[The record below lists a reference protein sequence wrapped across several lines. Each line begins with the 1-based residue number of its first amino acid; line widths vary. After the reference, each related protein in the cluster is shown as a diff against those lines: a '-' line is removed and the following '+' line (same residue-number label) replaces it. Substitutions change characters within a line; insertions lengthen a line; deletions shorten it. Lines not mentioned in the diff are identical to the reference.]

1 MEVVSVEQL
10 SGAELGSAVT
20 IGAYD
25 GVHIGHRHLL
35 DLLRARADAL
45 GVPAVVVTFDRHPAT
60 VIRPES
66 APLLLTDNEQ
76 KLELLAS
83 CGVDLTV
90 VVRFDAARA
99 SESAE
104 DFVEEVLC
112 GALGAKVIVVGRDF
126 HFGRKRSGDVEL
138 LRRLGAL
145 EGFSVVGVALSAT
158 GHPTGE
164 EDHAVL
170 AEIVS
175 STRIRALLAA
185 GDVAGAAR
193 LLGRAHEVR
202 GEVVHGDGRGGSQ
215 LGMPTA
221 NVSVPSTIAV
231 PALGIYA
238 GWCRRADRTV
248 HPAAISVG
256 VRPTFA
262 ATGEPAPSALV
273 EAHLIDFEGD
283 LYGERIGVM
292 FTERLRDERRFDR
305 VQDLVDQMWAD
316 VRAARR
322 ALAAAKV

>member
-1 MEVVSVEQL
+1 MRVVSVEEL
-10 SGAELGSAVT
+10 SGAALGSAVT

-25 GVHIGHRHLL
+25 GVHVGHRQLL
-35 DLLRARADAL
+35 DLLRKQADAL
-45 GVPAVVVTFDRHPAT
+45 GVPAAVVTFDRHPAT

-99 SESAE
+99 NETAE
-104 DFVEEVLC
+104 DFVDEVLC
-112 GALGAKVIVVGRDF
+112 GALGAKAVVVGEDF
-126 HFGRKRSGDVEL
+126 HFGHGRSGDVEL

-145 EGFSVVGVALSAT
+145 KGFSVVGVALSAT
-158 GHPTGE
+158 DPEGGGE
-164 EDHAVL
+164 TA
-170 AEIVS
+170 AERVDVVS

-202 GEVVHGDGRGGSQ
+202 GEVVRGDGRGGSQ

-221 NVSVPSTIAV
+221 NVAVPSAIAV

-238 GWCRRADRTV
+238 GWCRRADQTL

-262 ATGEPAPSALV
+262 RVGDPAPAPLV

-283 LYGERIGVM
+283 LYGERVGVT

-305 VQDLVDQMWAD
+305 VEDLVEQMWAD
-316 VRAARR
+316 VEAARR
-322 ALAAAKV
+322 ALAAAGV

>member
-1 MEVVSVEQL
+1 MQVVSVEEL
-10 SGAELGSAVT
+10 SGAALGSAVT

-25 GVHIGHRHLL
+25 GVHVGHRQLL
-35 DLLRARADAL
+35 DLLRKQADAL
-45 GVPAVVVTFDRHPAT
+45 GVPAAVVTFDRHPAT

-99 SESAE
+99 NETAE
-104 DFVEEVLC
+104 DFVDEVLC
-112 GALGAKVIVVGRDF
+112 GALGAKAVVVGEDF
-126 HFGRKRSGDVEL
+126 HFGHGRSGDVEL

-145 EGFSVVGVALSAT
+145 KGFSVVGVALSAT
-158 GHPTGE
+158 DPEGGGE
-164 EDHAVL
+164 TA
-170 AEIVS
+170 AERVDVVS

-202 GEVVHGDGRGGSQ
+202 GEVVRGDGRGGSQ

-221 NVSVPSTIAV
+221 NVAVPPAIAV

-238 GWCRRADRTV
+238 GWCRRADQTL

-262 ATGEPAPSALV
+262 RVGDPAPAPLV

-283 LYGERIGVM
+283 LYGERVGVT

-305 VQDLVDQMWAD
+305 VEDLVEQMWAD
-316 VRAARR
+316 VEAARR
-322 ALAAAKV
+322 ALAAAGV

>member
-1 MEVVSVEQL
+1 MQVVSVEEL
-10 SGAELGSAVT
+10 SGAALGSAVT

-25 GVHIGHRHLL
+25 GVHVGHRQLL
-35 DLLRARADAL
+35 DLLRKQADAL
-45 GVPAVVVTFDRHPAT
+45 GVPAAVVTFDRHPAT
-60 VIRPES
+60 VIRPAS
-66 APLLLTDNEQ
+66 APLLLTDNEP

-99 SESAE
+99 NETAE
-104 DFVEEVLC
+104 DFVDEVLC
-112 GALGAKVIVVGRDF
+112 GALGAKAV
-126 HFGRKRSGDVEL
+126 
-138 LRRLGAL
+138 
-145 EGFSVVGVALSAT
+145 VVGVALSAT
-158 GHPTGE
+158 DPEGGGE
-164 EDHAVL
+164 TA
-170 AEIVS
+170 AERVDVVS

-202 GEVVHGDGRGGSQ
+202 GEVVRGDGRGGSQ

-221 NVSVPSTIAV
+221 NVAVPSAIAV

-238 GWCRRADRTV
+238 GWCRRADQTL

-262 ATGEPAPSALV
+262 RVGDPAPAPLV

-283 LYGERIGVM
+283 LYGERVGVT

-305 VQDLVDQMWAD
+305 VEDLVEQMWAD
-316 VRAARR
+316 VEAARR
-322 ALAAAKV
+322 ALAAAGV